1 MMKTDCV
8 RCVFPDGSEAIV
20 RGDLDLSMCIVGN
33 GIANKLLR
41 RTEPSCRALLKLAK
55 SEGLH
60 NCKTSVMKDGV
71 VHYHG
76 DTLNGGVL
84 TFTGI
89 GHTPWLIIKSL
100 K

>member
-1 MMKTDCV
+1 MKTDRV

-20 RGDLDLSMCIVGN
+20 RGDLDFSMCIVGD
-33 GIANKLLR
+33 GVAYKLLR
-41 RTEPSCRALLKLAK
+41 RTEPSCRALWKLAK

-60 NCKTSVMKDGV
+60 NCKITVMKDGM
-71 VHYHG
+71 VHHHG
-76 DTLNGGVL
+76 DALDGGIL

-100 K
+100 A